1 VTRTFTNTTGRG
13 FQRRRGVAI
22 VELALVLPIL
32 LVLLLGIWEVG
43 RLVQIS
49 QIVNNA
55 AREGARKASTG
66 INTYSDVST
75 TVTNYLTTAGIT
87 NLSGLQVQ
95 VFNVTQGNA
104 GPSYDPSKATQLD
117 QLKVIVSL
125 PLSNVQ
131 WALVNMLIT
140 DPNTQITATAVWLSN
155 QDLAYPTNITPPAGS

>member
-1 VTRTFTNTTGRG
+1 VTGIFTNTTRCR
-13 FQRRRGVAI
+13 FQRRRGVAT
-22 VELALVLPIL
+22 VELAVVLPFL
-32 LVLLLGIWEVG
+32 LILLLGIWEVG

-75 TVTNYLTTAGIT
+75 TVTNYLTAAGIT
-87 NLSGLQVQ
+87 NLSGLQIQ

-104 GPSYDPSKATQLD
+104 GPSYDPSQATQLD
-117 QLKVIVSL
+117 KLQVTVSL
-125 PLSNVQ
+125 PLSNVR

-155 QDLAYPTNITPPAGS
+155 QDLAYPTSITPPAGS

>member
-1 VTRTFTNTTGRG
+1 VTRTFTNTTRRG

>member
-1 VTRTFTNTTGRG
+1 MTGTFTNTNRCRLP
-13 FQRRRGVAI
+13 RRRGVAT
-22 VELALVLPIL
+22 VELALVLPFLLIL
-32 LVLLLGIWEVG
+32 LFGIWEVG

-75 TVTNYLTTAGIT
+75 TVTNYLATAGIT
-87 NLSGLQVQ
+87 NLSGLQIQ
-95 VFNVTQGNA
+95 VYNVTQGNA
-104 GPSYDPSKATQLD
+104 GPSYDPSKAKQLD
-117 QLKVIVSL
+117 QLQVTVSL
-125 PLSNVQ
+125 PFSNVQ

-155 QDLAYPTNITPPAGS
+155 QDLAYPTSITPPAGS